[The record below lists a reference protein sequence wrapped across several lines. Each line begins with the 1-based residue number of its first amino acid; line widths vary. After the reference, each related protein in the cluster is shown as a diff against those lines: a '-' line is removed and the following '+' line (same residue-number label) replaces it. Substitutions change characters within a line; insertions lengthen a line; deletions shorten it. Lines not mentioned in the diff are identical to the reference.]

1 MIVLDPLGGVGS
13 NSKSRVHP
21 SLRLRLADS
30 FHTDFDNACSF
41 EQGIQ
46 TASGDRHMKLHF
58 SVLAITSMTLIGG
71 LNSTLN
77 AQALDRK
84 DLAPANPSLIDPS
97 LQGQGRLIFAS
108 KIQDTGEILDT
119 DESKVSFLF
128 RNTGLGPLTITQVKV
143 TCGCTVPELAKKTY
157 MPGEQGTLDVT
168 FDPKGK
174 RGALARN
181 ITIFTDSELTP
192 SEGIVVRSLVK
203 PVIITDPMVLPF
215 DAVDKGQTSTKD
227 IQVFGRTDDFKVTRA
242 TIDNTSTF
250 DIEVIDGGE
259 VEKDGELLKMS
270 IIRVTVKPDAK
281 PDNHRGEITVR
292 TNDERKPIFSLA
304 TVARVL
310 GDLQINPVRITMGR
324 MIVGDEFERE
334 FHVVSK
340 SGKAFEITSASA
352 NTVALDATYT
362 FVPVD
367 PETRTDWLVTM
378 KGTVANAAPRFN
390 TQLHLV
396 TDVDGE
402 AQLTVQMYGQLQR
415 E

>member
-1 MIVLDPLGGVGS
+1 
-13 NSKSRVHP
+13 
-21 SLRLRLADS
+21 
-30 FHTDFDNACSF
+30 
-41 EQGIQ
+41 
-46 TASGDRHMKLHF
+46 MKLHF
-58 SVLAITSMTLIGG
+58 SVMAITSLTLIGG
-71 LNSTLN
+71 LNSTLH
-77 AQALDRK
+77 AQALDQR

-97 LQGQGRLIFAS
+97 VQGQGRLVFAS

-119 DESKVSFLF
+119 DDSKVSFLF

-143 TCGCTVPELAKKTY
+143 TCGCTVPELDKKTY
-157 MPGEQGTLDVT
+157 MPGEQGTLYVT

-192 SEGIVVRSLVK
+192 SEGIIVRSLVK
-203 PVIITDPMVLPF
+203 PVIITEPMVLPF
-215 DAVDKGQTSTKD
+215 DAIHKGETSTKD

-250 DIEVIDGGE
+250 DIEVLDGGI
-259 VEKDGELLKMS
+259 VEKDGENLRMS
-270 IIRVTVKPDAK
+270 IIRVTIKADAK

-292 TNDERKPIFSLA
+292 TNDERKTIFSLA

-324 MIVGDEFERE
+324 MVVGDEFERE
-334 FHVVSK
+334 FHVVSN
-340 SGKAFEITSASA
+340 SGKAFEIENASA

-367 PETRTDWLVTM
+367 PATRTDWLVTM
-378 KGTVANAAPRFN
+378 KGTVTNAAPRFN

-396 TDVDGE
+396 TNVDGE